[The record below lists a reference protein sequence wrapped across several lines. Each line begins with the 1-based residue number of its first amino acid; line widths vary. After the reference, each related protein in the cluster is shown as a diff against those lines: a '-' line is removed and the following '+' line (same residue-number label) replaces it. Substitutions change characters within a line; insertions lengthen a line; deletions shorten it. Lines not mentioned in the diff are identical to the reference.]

1 MIEATVALAIAMA
14 TGVGAVMTRQYQ
26 RIIDLDRRVDGVEL
40 RVAEKYVTRNELV
53 QALSKMEDHM
63 VRIENKLDRI
73 TLNG

>member
-14 TGVGAVMTRQYQ
+14 TGVGAVMTRQNQ

-40 RVAEKYVTRNELV
+40 RVAEKYVTRDELV